1 MLDSKHAYSKYNDTK
16 IEIED
21 PYFMPSILKTKARKV
36 LCYLN
41 KYGFTNIKLT
51 IYIWDI
57 SASLEQVVELEQN
70 LIDSL
75 NQI

>member
-1 MLDSKHAYSKYNDTK
+1 
-16 IEIED
+16 
-21 PYFMPSILKTKARKV
+21 MPSILKTKARKV